1 MLNDDLSSGIDVDT
15 DASLFEYGMLN
26 DDLPSGIDVDTDASL
41 FDANWLISEGHN
53 LKFTAE
59 YLFNIDVGDETDQCY
74 SVVYG
79 TTPWPF
85 AQIRPS
91 AQLRRGFCP
100 NTRILLTQAHLAPS
114 SVLTGALPGPFI
126 RFFNQQ
132 VAIIT

>member
-1 MLNDDLSSGIDVDT
+1 MSQLYRYGMLNDDLSSGIDVDT

-85 AQIRPS
+85 AQIRAGYRQCDSDNPDL
-91 AQLRRGFCP
+91 LRNYAEGF
-100 NTRILLTQAHLAPS
+100 
-114 SVLTGALPGPFI
+114 V
-126 RFFNQQ
+126 
-132 VAIIT
+132 